1 MTSVDFASVAQAIA
15 AGSALLSPI
24 ILGYARHEKKKGA
37 KMDVL
42 FSVLLGDEPTF
53 QDPQPS
59 PGLIQRLD
67 LLEARLEDVQK
78 QVTPNGG
85 NTDRLG
91 DRVVRLEQV
100 LKMNPPL
107 A

>member
-1 MTSVDFASVAQAIA
+1 MTFVNLTSVVQAIA

-24 ILGYARHEKKKGA
+24 VVAYARHEKKKSA
-37 KMDVL
+37 KMNVL

-67 LLEARLEDVQK
+67 FLEARLEDVQK

-100 LKMNPPL
+100 LKMNTSL
-107 A
+107 T